1 MRIKIMRNINVR
13 VSVIGISLLIPS
25 MGMAQAK
32 KDSVQ
37 LLQEVTVTGVRPLI
51 KADLDKFTYN
61 VSYDIDSK
69 SMNIL
74 EILRKVPMVT
84 VEGTDQIKVNGSTD
98 FKVYVNG
105 KPNTMMSNKPAEVLK
120 GMPASSVKKIEVI
133 TNPGAKYDAEGTAGI
148 LNIITESHIK
158 LEGYNLNMS
167 TGIAN
172 IAQSTSVF
180 AIVKAG
186 KLTLSANGGI
196 SYSRPPEGRQE
207 TERNTY
213 GANAN
218 TILSNATLRTKAP
231 AHFLDLQ
238 SSYEFDKKNLLSVS
252 AGIENYTSKSWTDMS
267 TTFTGK
273 ANTQQYS
280 YSNSHYTRN
289 KIYGYHAGVDFQ
301 HTFGAKGGNLVLS
314 YRYSSVPSKIYST
327 SIYSDIFD
335 ASNALVLTDIQTTA
349 ELGTR
354 ESAGQIDYTVTL
366 KRQHTISIG
375 TKYIHRVS
383 DADNREFARSADSE
397 YSFVLDTDRSVT
409 YRQSTDIAAAYT
421 EYGLRLKTFSLKA
434 GARYEYSSQDVTYP
448 GDNTL
453 ERPDFKANFNHLV
466 PSVSMGFRL
475 GDTQMVSL
483 AYAMRIS
490 RPNIWNLNPY
500 EDKTSPTVIK
510 MGNPN
515 LQTATSHGFS
525 LSYSDFRRKGGYSLK
540 TGMDFSNDGIIQYS
554 YLGAEGEMVTT
565 YGNILNRKNAY
576 LNLVFRYMLSKTT
589 TMAVNA
595 NIAYTDFRSS
605 QAALRNHGF
614 SGNGSVSVQ
623 QRLPWRISMSATYAY
638 SSRSLNV
645 QGHANGTSVYRLMLM
660 RSFLKDDRLT
670 LTLYGNN
677 ILTKEL
683 RIENIT
689 EMPEFTNC
697 FTSVRRDFR
706 NFGITASLRIGK
718 LKERVKRTSKSIQND
733 DVIQDGN
740 PRTVVQ

>member
-1 MRIKIMRNINVR
+1 MINKHFLFR
-13 VSVIGISLLIPS
+13 SVIGISLFIPF
-25 MGMAQAK
+25 MGMAQVK
-32 KDSVQ
+32 KDSI
-37 LLQEVTVTGVRPLI
+37 LNLQEVTVTGVHPLI
-51 KADLDKFTYN
+51 KNDLDKFTYN
-61 VSYDIDSK
+61 VSYDIDNK
-69 SMNIL
+69 SMSIL

-148 LNIITESHIK
+148 LNIITEGNIK
-158 LEGYNLNMS
+158 LEGYNLNLS

-172 IAQSTSVF
+172 IAQSTSAF
-180 AIVKAG
+180 AVVKAG
-186 KLTLSANGGI
+186 KLTFSTNVGT
-196 SYSRPPEGRQE
+196 SYSKPPEGRQE

-218 TILSNATLRTKAP
+218 TILSNATLRMKVP

-238 SSYEFDKKNLLSVS
+238 SSYEFDKSNLLSISV
-252 AGIENYTSKSWTDMS
+252 GIENYTSKSWTEMC

-273 ANTQQYS
+273 ANAQKYS
-280 YSNSHYTRN
+280 YANSHYIRN
-289 KIYGYHAGVDFQ
+289 KINGYYAGVDFQ

-314 YRYSSVPSKIYST
+314 YRYSSVPSETYST
-327 SIYSDIFD
+327 SIYSDIYD
-335 ASNALVLTDIQTTA
+335 ASNAIALKNMRTTA

-375 TKYIHRVS
+375 TKYIHRVC
-383 DADNREFARSADSE
+383 DADNREFARSADFE
-397 YSFVLDTDRSVT
+397 DSFVLDTDRSVA
-409 YRQSTDIAAAYT
+409 YRQGTDIAAAYT

-434 GARYEYSSQDVTYP
+434 GARYEYSSQAVTYP

-453 ERPDFKANFNHLV
+453 GRPDFKVNFNHLV
-466 PSVSMGFRL
+466 PSLSMGYRL
-475 GDTQMVSL
+475 GDTQMVSF

-510 MGNPN
+510 VGNPN
-515 LQTATSHGFS
+515 LQTATSHGLS
-525 LSYSDFRRKGGYSLK
+525 LSYNDFRHKGGYSLK
-540 TGMDFSNDGIIQYS
+540 AGMDFSNDRIIQYS

-565 YGNILNRKNAY
+565 YGNILNQRNAY
-576 LNLVFRYMLSKTT
+576 LNLFFRYMLSKST
-589 TMAVNA
+589 TMVVNVNA
-595 NIAYTDFRSS
+595 AYTDFRSS
-605 QAALRNHGF
+605 QAALHNDGF
-614 SGNGSVSVQ
+614 TGNGSALLQ
-623 QRLPWRISMSATYAY
+623 QRLPWRVSLSATYAY
-638 SSRSLNV
+638 SSRSINV
-645 QGHANGTSVYRLMLM
+645 QGHANGTSVYRLTLM

-677 ILTKEL
+677 IFTKEL

-689 EMPEFTNC
+689 EMSDFTNR
-697 FTSVRRDFR
+697 FTSVRRDYR
-706 NFGITASLRIGK
+706 YFGITASLRLGK
-718 LKERVKRTSKSIQND
+718 LKERVKCTSKSIQND
-733 DVIQDGN
+733 DVIQDGS
-740 PRTVVQ
+740 PRIATQ